1 MSDLGT
7 IRPERSKLAEA
18 LGTVEGAMTKSVVSV
33 SRDMP
38 ASEALAYLIRHGVG
52 GAPVV
57 EGDRVVGVV
66 TTSDLAAPHPYARET
81 GPFLRP
87 HSGGSEWQVRDLM
100 TESPVTA
107 SPDEPLVDAVVRM
120 ARARI
125 DRLPVVDHDGRSI
138 GILARDDIVRVL
150 ARTAGPRGRAPAV
163 EPDGS
168 CRSVDPR
175 VRVGGGARRRG
186 VMSRRLW

>member
-1 MSDLGT
+1 MSHLGT
-7 IRPERSKLAEA
+7 IRPERAELAEA
-18 LGTVEGAMTKSVVSV
+18 LGTVEDAMTKSVASV

-87 HSGGSEWQVRDLM
+87 HIGRSEWQVRDLM

-125 DRLPVVDHDGRSI
+125 DRLPVIDRDGRSI
-138 GILARDDIVRVL
+138 GILARDDVVRVL
-150 ARTAGPRGRAPAV
+150 ARTAGPR
-163 EPDGS
+163 
-168 CRSVDPR
+168 
-175 VRVGGGARRRG
+175 VGHPLSNLTALTG
-186 VMSRRLW
+186 V